1 MPEGNPAKL
10 GGTTMAEG
18 GGRRTASQA
27 SVSRFNS
34 WATSNR
40 ALARTQGVSETAVR
54 KAEKSGRIRRA
65 GYGSWNVEKVKAAW
79 RGNTDPV
86 QRRDVPK
93 GLRPVPEPPSVQSS
107 RLCMSRD
114 CPSRAG

>member
-1 MPEGNPAKL
+1 M
-10 GGTTMAEG
+10 T
-18 GGRRTASQA
+18 
-27 SVSRFNS
+27 
-34 WATSNR
+34 TSNR
-40 ALARTQGVSETAVR
+40 ALARTLGVSETAVR

-65 GYGSWNVEKVKAAW
+65 GDGSWNVEKVKAAW

-114 CPSRAG
+114 CLPRAG